1 LNAID
6 EAIRRRF
13 HLVPFTVTI
22 KEPDTELPDM
32 LRAEWP
38 GILAWT
44 IEGCGSWLEEGLNPP
59 AAVQAATAAY
69 LSDEDTF
76 AQWVEECCVTEKGRW
91 GIGARLWRS
100 WTGWAEVNKELP
112 GSRKAFAGAMAA
124 HGHPKEKNQ
133 GVRGY
138 GGIDLKSDERSRAT
152 LIERLVDGLDGSS
165 HMKRIARVRAY
176 MCDGGKGGTCPI
188 CPGRNIDISRDRVR

>member
-1 LNAID
+1 MANTRIETQGPLCGTVALLGEARACESGRRGGSGLNAID

-91 GIGARLWRS
+91 GIGARLWSS
-100 WTGWAEVNKELP
+100 WKGWAEGNKEDP
-112 GSRKAFAGAMAA
+112 GSRKAFAEAMAA
-124 HGHPKEKNQ
+124 HGYPKEKRQ
-133 GVRGY
+133 GIRGY
-138 GGIDLKSDERSRAT
+138 RGIGLKSDKCSRA
-152 LIERLVDGLDGSS
+152 DPD
-165 HMKRIARVRAY
+165 
-176 MCDGGKGGTCPI
+176 
-188 CPGRNIDISRDRVR
+188 